1 MESFRDT
8 LGILSCNS
16 IDSTQ
21 QNHEKEHYAL
31 YRPVLSRLKSIKTE
45 KYEAKMNNIKA
56 NCLDQLVERTKE
68 TMPNK
73 EALSTCAKDASGRGQ
88 GCVFMAYDVYNQEC
102 SRNHG
107 IDRGNDSEF
116 FMNKSANPQAPMT
129 PLDRP
134 KTKGRRETRRRS
146 ERTDG
151 DRELSESPEQLLR
164 RRARRFPKSS
174 LLDNPDGP
182 PVWSDTNSQEANEE
196 GVFDAMADADASVMS
211 LRDYRLALFRNN
223 SELRDVPYSR
233 LSNALSEL
241 QLQDE
246 AVQCL
251 YDDLS
256 HAKQCLNETKLKL
269 KKKKQK
275 MKQQNASLLDVR
287 AKLVTEKQ
295 CLHYKLQK
303 ESEANTMLKDKLT
316 SLQSEVSR
324 LRSHVQR
331 TKSDLEETSSKLMED
346 CGNEETSKVSNL
358 GLTISK
364 ENTSVI
370 KSIKA
375 QIADLEHHLEIER
388 TQENRSVS
396 SHYDRSGIL
405 RLQGYLE
412 KAENQLHDVTTVQ
425 SKTMNEIRE
434 ELSQSEEALRFAS
447 AREEVLSKELEDTI
461 VESLQLDEKNGLHEK
476 EFSIGTEFSS
486 QQVHEK
492 LRHCKKEADELKNE
506 ISRLSQKVAEETH
519 RAQLE
524 ATQRIKDRQEF
535 ESKLM
540 EKGKENRSFQDI
552 ITSLERRLAK
562 AEEDAKLRTFS
573 LEKEKEKDK
582 EKQTSPQSIIESNY
596 IVQGETQFRSELQAL
611 RCKLQRP
618 SLGGSETLEKSPSP
632 YSKLDHSQ
640 NRTPVMLTNI
650 TAAELQREL
659 NGTGTK
665 KVKDGGGNL
674 EDKVGYLENQL
685 QLAEKKIKQEH
696 LRAEEEQ
703 RMAVETEA
711 ERLDEI
717 ARLKVELE
725 MAKSST
731 ATKIAVDY
739 LASRRDISDSQFHQ
753 CDETASVRF
762 DSEMDKPSRTIQTC
776 ATIDEIIEESPQL
789 MNSSASGSSNDSSRS
804 KTYSPEGS
812 ILPTDHKI
820 PNSPLSPPQL
830 RYVTSPPSNGTVLF
844 NVAEEQDDLI
854 CTQDFNKSPRKTTN
868 RQINIKNIQRRFSE
882 SADHFSATKTKFEQ
896 LKNPQDNRRDE
907 QGMVAES
914 PHTLA
919 RSVISNT
926 ESVLKSY
933 STKIEFDDKHGHIT
947 PPRSFDF

>member
-31 YRPVLSRLKSIKTE
+31 YRPVLSRLESIKTE
-45 KYEAKMNNIKA
+45 KHEAKINNIKA
-56 NCLDQLVERTKE
+56 NCLDPLAERTKE
-68 TMPNK
+68 TMPDK
-73 EALSTCAKDASGRGQ
+73 EAVNTCAKDASGRGQ
-88 GCVFMAYDVYNQEC
+88 GCVFMAYEVYNQEC
-102 SRNHG
+102 SRKHG

-116 FMNKSANPQAPMT
+116 FLNKSANPQAPMT
-129 PLDRP
+129 PHDRS

-146 ERTDG
+146 ELTDG
-151 DRELSESPEQLLR
+151 DREPPESPEQLLR
-164 RRARRFPKSS
+164 RRARRFPKYS

-182 PVWSDTNSQEANEE
+182 PGWSDTNSQEENEE
-196 GVFDAMADADASVMS
+196 GVFDAMVDADASVMS

-233 LSNALSEL
+233 LTNALSEL

-275 MKQQNASLLDVR
+275 MKQQKASLLDVR

-303 ESEANTMLKDKLT
+303 ESEASTMLKDQVT

-331 TKSDLEETSSKLMED
+331 TKSDLEETSSKFMED
-346 CGNEETSKVSNL
+346 CGNEETSEASNL
-358 GLTISK
+358 DLNISK
-364 ENTSVI
+364 EKVSAI
-370 KSIKA
+370 ESLKA
-375 QIADLEHHLEIER
+375 QIADLEHQLEKER
-388 TQENRSVS
+388 TQENRLVY

-405 RLQGYLE
+405 RLKGYLE
-412 KAENQLHDVTTVQ
+412 RAENQLHDVTTAQ
-425 SKTMNEIRE
+425 SESMNQIRE
-434 ELSQSEEALRFAS
+434 GLPQSEKALRLAS
-447 AREEVLSKELEDTI
+447 AREEELEDII
-461 VESLQLDEKNGLHEK
+461 VES
-476 EFSIGTEFSS
+476 S
-486 QQVHEK
+486 QQTYEK
-492 LRHCKKEADELKNE
+492 LMHCKKEADELKNE

-535 ESKLM
+535 EMKLM

-552 ITSLERRLAK
+552 IISLEKRLAK
-562 AEEDAKLRTFS
+562 AEEEAMLRTFS
-573 LEKEKEKDK
+573 LEKEKEKDR

-596 IVQGETQFRSELQAL
+596 IVQGEETQFRSELEAL
-611 RCKLQRP
+611 RSKLQLP
-618 SLGGSETLEKSPSP
+618 SPGENETLENTPSP
-632 YSKLDHSQ
+632 YSKLDDSQ
-640 NRTPVMLTNI
+640 NQTPVMLTNI
-650 TAAELQREL
+650 TAAELQREF
-659 NGTGTK
+659 NGAGTK
-665 KVKDGGGNL
+665 KVKEGGGNL
-674 EDKVGYLENQL
+674 KDKVAYLENQL
-685 QLAEKKIKQEH
+685 HLAEKKIKQEH

-703 RMAVETEA
+703 RMAVESEA

-739 LASRRDISDSQFHQ
+739 LASRLDSSDNQFCQ
-753 CDETASVRF
+753 SDETTSVRF
-762 DSEMDKPSRTIQTC
+762 DSEMDKLSRTIQTS
-776 ATIDEIIEESPQL
+776 TTVDEIIEESPQL
-789 MNSSASGSSNDSSRS
+789 MNSSASGYSKASSKS
-804 KTYSPEGS
+804 KIYSPEGS
-812 ILPTDHKI
+812 ILHTDHKI
-820 PNSPLSPPQL
+820 TTSPLSPPQL
-830 RYVTSPPSNGTVLF
+830 RYMTSPPSNGTVLF

-854 CTQDFNKSPRKTTN
+854 YTQEFNKSPRKTTN
-868 RQINIKNIQRRFSE
+868 KQINAKNIQRRFSE
-882 SADHFSATKTKFEQ
+882 SADRFSATKTEFEE
-896 LKNPQDNRRDE
+896 LKNPRNNSKDE
-907 QGMVAES
+907 HGMVAES

-933 STKIEFDDKHGHIT
+933 SAKIEFDDKNRHST
-947 PPRSFDF
+947 PTRSFDF